1 MDSATRLC
9 ELAMSSAS
17 RGEREVGGGSGGG
30 GDDGSRVGWLKA
42 D

>member
-1 MDSATRLC
+1 MDVAIRLC
-9 ELAMSSAS
+9 ELEMSRR
-17 RGEREVGGGSGGG
+17 RGEKGRLGGSND